1 MESPPQYGGLFFLTS
16 ETRRRTPGSYVRDLP
31 LVLAV
36 PRGYDGDVI
45 KDPPRLRALCVGR
58 HAYLSDHVA
67 RYFASLG
74 IETRHAVGLDQALVE
89 SRTFMPDVVIAE
101 YELLAMLSL
110 DAWERDELLSRTAV
124 IAVSLSRRPQEAH
137 LLDVSGIAG
146 FLYLPLLDAE
156 TASKIISAA
165 ALSSRA
171 RYVPSPLTTS
181 FPAAATV

>member
-1 MESPPQYGGLFFLTS
+1 MIDDSQ
-16 ETRRRTPGSYVRDLP
+16 
-31 LVLAV
+31 
-36 PRGYDGDVI
+36 
-45 KDPPRLRALCVGR
+45 RLRALCVGR
-58 HAYLSDHVA
+58 HSYLSDHIA

-74 IETRHAVGLDQALVE
+74 IQTRHAVGLDEALVE
-89 SRTFMPDVVIAE
+89 SRTFEPDVVIAE

-124 IAVSLSRRPQEAH
+124 IAVSLTRRSHEAH

-146 FLYLPLLDAE
+146 FLYLPLLDSE

-165 ALSSRA
+165 AVSSRA
-171 RYVPSPLTTS
+171 RYVPSPPTTS